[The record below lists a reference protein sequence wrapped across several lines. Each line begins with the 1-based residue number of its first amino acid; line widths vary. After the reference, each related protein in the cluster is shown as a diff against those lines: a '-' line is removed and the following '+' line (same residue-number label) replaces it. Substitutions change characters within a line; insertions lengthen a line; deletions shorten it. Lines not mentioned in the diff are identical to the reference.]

1 MCRSYGGLQCGSWE
15 IGEAGSRNTVET
27 RTRELGLLRA
37 EKGEAVD
44 EDEKRKIVA
53 GGRVGIPYPGMGSGW
68 ERECLGR
75 GRGCLADLAGLVAGN
90 IAGSWSVGL
99 DAPETDALL
108 SPDLGRAI
116 KQSWPATRERGGARV
131 RSSHLARA
139 RREPRAARA
148 CICGG

>member
-1 MCRSYGGLQCGSWE
+1 M
-15 IGEAGSRNTVET
+15 
-27 RTRELGLLRA
+27 
-37 EKGEAVD
+37 
-44 EDEKRKIVA
+44 
-53 GGRVGIPYPGMGSGW
+53 
-68 ERECLGR
+68 GR
-75 GRGCLADLAGLVAGN
+75 GVGEEVDGPRTGCLANLAGLVAGN